1 MVLKKIIS
9 GGLTQNQLIKF
20 YKMKKFFQFSGT
32 INGTTYLLRMLFSIV
47 LSIPALI
54 IIFAFFGVFAIEYAE
69 IDMQNPEGFDQ
80 QAFEEKIESNPDEFF
95 EALKSSITP
104 FWIISIIIS
113 LIPVIWFGLASYYKR
128 VSSLFYDNR
137 LNVFIGLLAFEIL
150 ADIMSIKFDNWVGNI
165 FMVGSLLIFL
175 FMLFKDSGIEEHEG

>member
-1 MVLKKIIS
+1 
-9 GGLTQNQLIKF
+9 
-20 YKMKKFFQFSGT
+20 MKKFFQFSGT
-32 INGTTYLLRMLFSIV
+32 INGTTYFLRILFSIV

-80 QAFEEKIESNPDEFF
+80 QAFEEKIESNPNEFL
-95 EALKSSITP
+95 EALKTSFTP

-128 VSSLFYDNR
+128 VSALFYDKR

-150 ADIMSIKFDNWVGNI
+150 ADIMVIKFDNWIGNV
-165 FMVGSLLIFL
+165 FMAAQIIVLLY
-175 FMLFKDSGIEEHEG
+175 MLFKDSGIEEHEG

>member
-1 MVLKKIIS
+1 
-9 GGLTQNQLIKF
+9 
-20 YKMKKFFQFSGT
+20 MKKFFQFSGT
-32 INGTTYLLRMLFSIV
+32 INGTTYFLRILFSIV

-80 QAFEEKIESNPDEFF
+80 QAFEEKIESNPDEFLD
-95 EALKSSITP
+95 ALKTSFTP

-128 VSSLFYDNR
+128 VSALFYDKR

-150 ADIMSIKFDNWVGNI
+150 ADIMVIKFDNWIGNV
-165 FMVGSLLIFL
+165 FMAAQIIVLL

>member
-1 MVLKKIIS
+1 
-9 GGLTQNQLIKF
+9 
-20 YKMKKFFQFSGT
+20 MKKFFQFSGT
-32 INGTTYLLRMLFSIV
+32 INGTTYFLRILFSIV

-80 QAFEEKIESNPDEFF
+80 QAFEEKIESNPDEFL
-95 EALKSSITP
+95 EALKTSFTS

-128 VSSLFYDNR
+128 VSALFFDKR
-137 LNVFIGLLAFEIL
+137 LNIFIGLLVFEIL
-150 ADIMSIKFDNWVGNI
+150 ADIMVIKFDNWIGNV
-165 FMVGSLLIFL
+165 FMAAQIIVLL
-175 FMLFKDSGIEEHEG
+175 FMLFKNSGIEEHEG

>member
-1 MVLKKIIS
+1 
-9 GGLTQNQLIKF
+9 
-20 YKMKKFFQFSGT
+20 MKKFFQFSET
-32 INGTTYLLRMLFSIV
+32 INGTTYFLRILFSIV

-54 IIFAFFGVFAIEYAE
+54 ITFAFFGVFAIEYAE

-80 QAFEEKIESNPDEFF
+80 QAFEEKIESNPDEFL
-95 EALKSSITP
+95 EALKSSFTP

-128 VSSLFYDNR
+128 VSVLFYDKR

-150 ADIMSIKFDNWVGNI
+150 ADIMVIKFDNWIGNV
-165 FMVGSLLIFL
+165 FMAAQIIVLL
-175 FMLFKDSGIEEHEG
+175 FMLFKNSGIEEHEG

>member
-1 MVLKKIIS
+1 
-9 GGLTQNQLIKF
+9 
-20 YKMKKFFQFSGT
+20 MKKFFQFSGT
-32 INGTTYLLRMLFSIV
+32 INGTTYFLRILFSIV

-80 QAFEEKIESNPDEFF
+80 QAFEEKIESNPDEFL
-95 EALKSSITP
+95 EALKTSFTP
-104 FWIISIIIS
+104 FWILSIIIS

-128 VSSLFYDNR
+128 VSALFYDKR

-150 ADIMSIKFDNWVGNI
+150 ADIMVIKFDNWIGNV
-165 FMVGSLLIFL
+165 FMAAQIIVLL
-175 FMLFKDSGIEEHEG
+175 FMLFKNSGIEEHEG

>member
-1 MVLKKIIS
+1 
-9 GGLTQNQLIKF
+9 
-20 YKMKKFFQFSGT
+20 MKKFFQFSGT
-32 INGTTYLLRMLFSIV
+32 INGTTYFLRILFSIV

-80 QAFEEKIESNPDEFF
+80 QAFEEKIESNPDEFL
-95 EALKSSITP
+95 EALKTSFTP

-128 VSSLFYDNR
+128 VSALFYDKR

-150 ADIMSIKFDNWVGNI
+150 ADIMVIKFDNWIGNV
-165 FMVGSLLIFL
+165 FMAAQIIVLL
-175 FMLFKDSGIEEHEG
+175 FMLFKNSGIEEHEG

>member
-1 MVLKKIIS
+1 
-9 GGLTQNQLIKF
+9 
-20 YKMKKFFQFSGT
+20 MKKFFQFSGT
-32 INGTTYLLRMLFSIV
+32 INGTTYFLRILFSIV

-80 QAFEEKIESNPDEFF
+80 QAFEEKIESNPDEFL
-95 EALKSSITP
+95 EALKSSFTP

-128 VSSLFYDNR
+128 VSALFYDKR

-150 ADIMSIKFDNWVGNI
+150 ADIMVIKFDNWIGNV
-165 FMVGSLLIFL
+165 FMAAQIIVLL
-175 FMLFKDSGIEEHEG
+175 FMLFKNSGIEEHEG

>member
-1 MVLKKIIS
+1 
-9 GGLTQNQLIKF
+9 
-20 YKMKKFFQFSGT
+20 MKKFFQFSGT
-32 INGTTYLLRMLFSIV
+32 INGTTYFLRILFSII

-80 QAFEEKIESNPDEFF
+80 QAFEEKIESNPDEFL
-95 EALKSSITP
+95 EALKTSFTP

-128 VSSLFYDNR
+128 VSALFYDKR

-150 ADIMSIKFDNWVGNI
+150 ADILVIKFDNWIGNV
-165 FMVGSLLIFL
+165 FMAAQIIVLL

>member
-1 MVLKKIIS
+1 
-9 GGLTQNQLIKF
+9 
-20 YKMKKFFQFSGT
+20 MKKFFQFSGT
-32 INGTTYLLRMLFSIV
+32 INGTTYFLRILFSIV

-80 QAFEEKIESNPDEFF
+80 QAFEEKIESNPDEFL
-95 EALKSSITP
+95 EALKTSFTP

-128 VSSLFYDNR
+128 VSALFYDKR
-137 LNVFIGLLAFEIL
+137 LNVFIGLLTFEIL
-150 ADIMSIKFDNWVGNI
+150 ADIMVIKFDNWIGNV
-165 FMVGSLLIFL
+165 FMAAQIIVLL

>member
-1 MVLKKIIS
+1 
-9 GGLTQNQLIKF
+9 
-20 YKMKKFFQFSGT
+20 MKKFFQFSGT
-32 INGTTYLLRMLFSIV
+32 INGTTYFLRILFSIV

-80 QAFEEKIESNPDEFF
+80 QAFEEKIESNPDEFL
-95 EALKSSITP
+95 EALKSSFTP
-104 FWIISIIIS
+104 FWIISIVIS

-128 VSSLFYDNR
+128 VSALFYDKR

-150 ADIMSIKFDNWVGNI
+150 ADIMVIKFDNWIGNV
-165 FMVGSLLIFL
+165 FMAAQIIILL

>member
-1 MVLKKIIS
+1 
-9 GGLTQNQLIKF
+9 
-20 YKMKKFFQFSGT
+20 MKKFFQFSGT
-32 INGTTYLLRMLFSIV
+32 INGTTYFLRILFSIV
-47 LSIPALI
+47 LSIPALV

-80 QAFEEKIESNPDEFF
+80 QAFEEKIESNPDEFL
-95 EALKSSITP
+95 EALKTSFTP

-128 VSSLFYDNR
+128 VSALFYDKR
-137 LNVFIGLLAFEIL
+137 LNVFIGLLTFEIL
-150 ADIMSIKFDNWVGNI
+150 ADIMVIKFDNWIGNV
-165 FMVGSLLIFL
+165 FMAAQIIVLL

>member
-1 MVLKKIIS
+1 
-9 GGLTQNQLIKF
+9 
-20 YKMKKFFQFSGT
+20 MKKFFQFSGT
-32 INGTTYLLRMLFSIV
+32 INGTTYFLRILFSIV

-80 QAFEEKIESNPDEFF
+80 QAFEEKIESNPNEFL
-95 EALKSSITP
+95 EALKTSFTP

-128 VSSLFYDNR
+128 VSALFYDNR
-137 LNVFIGLLAFEIL
+137 LNIFIGLLAFEIL
-150 ADIMSIKFDNWVGNI
+150 ADIMVIKFDNWIGNV
-165 FMVGSLLIFL
+165 FMAAQIIVLL
-175 FMLFKDSGIEEHEG
+175 FMLFKNSGIEEHEG

>member
-1 MVLKKIIS
+1 
-9 GGLTQNQLIKF
+9 
-20 YKMKKFFQFSGT
+20 MKKFFQFSGT
-32 INGTTYLLRMLFSIV
+32 INGTTYFLRILFSIV

-80 QAFEEKIESNPDEFF
+80 QAFEEKIESNPNEFL
-95 EALKSSITP
+95 EALKTSFTP

-128 VSSLFYDNR
+128 VSALFYDKR
-137 LNVFIGLLAFEIL
+137 LNIFIGLLVFEIL
-150 ADIMSIKFDNWVGNI
+150 ADIMTIKFDNWIGNL
-165 FMVGSLLIFL
+165 FMAAQIIVLL
-175 FMLFKDSGIEEHEG
+175 FMLFKNSGIEEHEG

>member
-1 MVLKKIIS
+1 
-9 GGLTQNQLIKF
+9 
-20 YKMKKFFQFSGT
+20 MKKFFQFSGT

-113 LIPVIWFGLASYYKR
+113 LIPVVVWFS
-128 VSSLFYDNR
+128 
-137 LNVFIGLLAFEIL
+137 ILL
-150 ADIMSIKFDNWVGNI
+150 
-165 FMVGSLLIFL
+165 
-175 FMLFKDSGIEEHEG
+175 

>member
-1 MVLKKIIS
+1 
-9 GGLTQNQLIKF
+9 
-20 YKMKKFFQFSGT
+20 MKKFFQFSAT
-32 INGTTYLLRMLFSIV
+32 INGTTYFLRILFSIV

-54 IIFAFFGVFAIEYAE
+54 IMFAFFGVFAIEYAE

-80 QAFEEKIESNPDEFF
+80 QAFEEKIESNPDEFL
-95 EALKSSITP
+95 EALKSSFTP

-128 VSSLFYDNR
+128 VSALFYDKR

-150 ADIMSIKFDNWVGNI
+150 ADIMVIKFDNWIGNV
-165 FMVGSLLIFL
+165 FMAAQIIVLL
-175 FMLFKDSGIEEHEG
+175 FMLFKNSGMEEHEG

>member
-1 MVLKKIIS
+1 
-9 GGLTQNQLIKF
+9 
-20 YKMKKFFQFSGT
+20 MKKFFQFSGT
-32 INGTTYLLRMLFSIV
+32 INGTTYFLRILFSIV

-80 QAFEEKIESNPDEFF
+80 QAFEEKIESNPDEFL
-95 EALKSSITP
+95 EALKSSFTS
-104 FWIISIIIS
+104 FWIISIVIS

-128 VSSLFYDNR
+128 VSALFYDKR

-150 ADIMSIKFDNWVGNI
+150 ADIMVIKFDNWTGNV
-165 FMVGSLLIFL
+165 FMAAQIIVLL
-175 FMLFKDSGIEEHEG
+175 FMLFKNSGIEEHEG